1 MESAILDRSG
11 HYCVI
16 GAGPAGLL
24 AARSLK
30 HAGIPYEQF
39 DKNDDVGG
47 IWDIKNDWSPM
58 YETAHFISSKTVSN
72 LPGFDMPDDYP
83 DYPNHRQILA
93 YLRSFARAY
102 DLYPAINF

>member
-1 MESAILDRSG
+1 MRIKSPGRFAQLPDILRHMADEDSIVDRSNC
-11 HYCVI
+11 YCVI

-47 IWDIKNDWSPM
+47 IWDPS
-58 YETAHFISSKTVSN
+58 
-72 LPGFDMPDDYP
+72 LP
-83 DYPNHRQILA
+83 DYPGELSAEAMHSDRLP
-93 YLRSFARAY
+93 S
-102 DLYPAINF
+102 